1 MELMLKLLTKKE
13 FHQLMPYGR
22 TSSGRALWTP
32 DTCVVNPKRGIKKLE
47 LVLISKGVIFLK
59 NTDIRNLDVNARILF
74 LSNGLSERTTTQ
86 INYEH
91 LFNTAGLNA
100 DLLARKFG
108 LGMKYNLL
116 PFKGIY
122 WKLNPKAPLKFDKN
136 FYPVPDLNM
145 PFLEFILPL
154 QMMEVLI

>member
-1 MELMLKLLTKKE
+1 MD
-13 FHQLMPYGR
+13 F
-22 TSSGRALWTP
+22 
-32 DTCVVNPKRGIKKLE
+32 
-47 LVLISKGVIFLK
+47 
-59 NTDIRNLDVNARILF
+59 NARRLF
-74 LSNGLSERTTTQ
+74 LSDGLSKRTITQ
-86 INYEH
+86 INYDH

-122 WKLNPKAPLKFDKN
+122 WKLNPKAPFKFDRN

-145 PFLEFILPL
+145 PF
-154 QMMEVLI
+154 

>member
-1 MELMLKLLTKKE
+1 MD
-13 FHQLMPYGR
+13 PR
-22 TSSGRALWTP
+22 
-32 DTCVVNPKRGIKKLE
+32 DTCVVNPKEVLKKLE

-122 WKLNPKAPLKFDKN
+122 WKLNPKHP
-136 FYPVPDLNM
+136 
-145 PFLEFILPL
+145 
-154 QMMEVLI
+154 